1 MLNLS
6 NMNDIL
12 DKLSGGDRRSIGKAD
27 EVAGDIEKDPALF
40 DDVFVGL
47 TVKDPVLRMRAADVV
62 EKVTFDRPD
71 LLNSHKKEV
80 ISILST
86 AKQQEVCWHMA
97 QIAPR
102 LTYNETEES
111 QIVSALKG
119 NLSHKSKIV
128 QVFSMQALADIA
140 EGNEQLQTE
149 IIKII
154 KNKQKDGS
162 PAIKSRARKLL
173 EDFED

>member
-1 MLNLS
+1 
-6 NMNDIL
+6 MNDIL

-27 EVAGDIEKDPALF
+27 EVAGDIEKEPALF

-62 EKVTFDRPD
+62 EKVTIDKPD
-71 LLNSHKKEV
+71 LLTSHKKEV

-86 AKQQEVCWHMA
+86 SEQQEVCWHMA

-102 LTYNETEES
+102 IKYTKAEES
-111 QIVSALKG
+111 KVVAALKS

-128 QVFSMQALADIA
+128 QVFSMQALADLA
-140 EGNEQLQTE
+140 EEDESLQKEVVE
-149 IIKII
+149 IIKE
-154 KNKQKDGS
+154 KQSTGS
-162 PAIKSRARKLL
+162 PALQSRARKLL
-173 EDFED
+173 DKMG